1 MVAAADQC
9 GMGRRVAVGV
19 PWPAVLLAL
28 PCVVTPM
35 LLQHRGALR
44 DVTLPAVLRLACVL
58 VPLVVVAAHNPRY
71 DRFGLNQGQPWVIT
85 PAEVLVARRPNRAS
99 TRGAHEHVAAV
110 MSPAVRAVPVASDYT
125 APRRNTH

>member
-44 DVTLPAVLRLACVL
+44 DATLPAVLRLACVL

-85 PAEVLVARRPNRAS
+85 PAEFWWHVARTARRREGPMS
-99 TRGAHEHVAAV
+99 T
-110 MSPAVRAVPVASDYT
+110 SPL
-125 APRRNTH
+125 